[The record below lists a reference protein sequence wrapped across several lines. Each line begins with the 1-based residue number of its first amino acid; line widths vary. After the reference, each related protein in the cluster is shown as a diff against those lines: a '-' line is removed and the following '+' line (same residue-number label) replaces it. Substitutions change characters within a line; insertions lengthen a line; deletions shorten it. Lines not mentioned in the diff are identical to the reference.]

1 MPQAQKRR
9 RRGQWPRKV
18 REALPDRPVGTA
30 TKVQALGATPT
41 RRRCPVPGG
50 STRWFGPQGRL
61 RRCARRD
68 CVCHRADT
76 QTVFRRCI
84 ASYPKSPRNRQ
95 ISSPSHPRGG
105 QHASLRLRVRIR
117 CAAVGPRPSVS
128 PRSVSVAPGSLC
140 VFFPREK
147 ELHARN
153 LAPARRVTVDLPNDE
168 RHADVRQPA
177 RRARRDVRG
186 ARGE

>member
-30 TKVQALGATPT
+30 TKHLYTVPKVQALGATPT
-41 RRRCPVPGG
+41 RRRSCPVPGG

-117 CAAVGPRPSVS
+117 CAAVGPRPSVTPAERVGRARLPTCLFS
-128 PRSVSVAPGSLC
+128 RK
-140 VFFPREK
+140 K

-153 LAPARRVTVDLPNDE
+153 LAPASQPRLP
-168 RHADVRQPA
+168 
-177 RRARRDVRG
+177 
-186 ARGE
+186 

>member
-30 TKVQALGATPT
+30 TKHLYTVPKVQALGATPT

-84 ASYPKSPRNRQ
+84 ASYPEIAPKSPNFVAVA
-95 ISSPSHPRGG
+95 SPRGTTCVI
-105 QHASLRLRVRIR
+105 ASARADPVCRRR
-117 CAAVGPRPSVS
+117 PAPVGVPPR
-128 PRSVSVAPGSLC
+128 VSVAPGSPR
-140 VFFPREK
+140 VFFHAKRNCMHGTWLLRE
-147 ELHARN
+147 ES
-153 LAPARRVTVDLPNDE
+153 
-168 RHADVRQPA
+168 Q
-177 RRARRDVRG
+177 
-186 ARGE
+186 